1 MFIRGEPQCRTGSIP
16 SSNRTKEDNTQL
28 GKLFSIDSENCD
40 LCEAQGS
47 HSEALSHQCSTR
59 NSTSPMRC
67 LACLLCHPGGVTVKK
82 PRTSPG
88 RQKSRSLPLGLKQ
101 QLSQTRTLRDTED
114 TRSCSSCSPD
124 GNFCHQRKNLR
135 KRSSWVTL
143 KATTERD
150 GWCFRSAMC
159 HIPKAF
165 NTSKSI
171 PVKHTP
177 RQRSPAAA

>member
-16 SSNRTKEDNTQL
+16 FSNRSKEDNTQL
-28 GKLFSIDSENCD
+28 GKLFSIDGENCD

-59 NSTSPMRC
+59 NSISPTRC
-67 LACLLCHPGGVTVKK
+67 LARLLCHPRGVTVEK

-88 RQKSRSLPLGLKQ
+88 RQKSHSLPLGLKR
-101 QLSQTRTLRDTED
+101 QLSQTRTPRDTED
-114 TRSCSSCSPD
+114 TRSCSSRSPD
-124 GNFCHQRKNLR
+124 GNFCHQWKNLR
-135 KRSSWVTL
+135 KRRSWVTL
-143 KATTERD
+143 KAATERD
-150 GWCFRSAMC
+150 GRCFKSAVC